1 MAKLKIV
8 KYGEDD
14 VLRKVS
20 REVDTITPRILT
32 LLDDMAETMHE
43 ANGCGLAAPQ
53 VGVLR
58 RIVVIEVEDG
68 ELLELINP
76 TIIAF
81 AGEQYEQEGCLS
93 IPENWPYTKRPM
105 HVTVRAMN
113 RKGEIFEISG
123 SGLLA
128 RAFCHEIDHLD
139 GKLMIDRE
147 APADKIPSDA
157 ELTARKKARRRSR

>member
-8 KYGEDD
+8 KYGDET
-14 VLRKVS
+14 LRKVS
-20 REVDTITPRILT
+20 REVDKITPRILT
-32 LLDDMAETMHE
+32 LLDDMIETMHD

-58 RIVVIEVEDG
+58 RIAIVEDE
-68 ELLELINP
+68 ELGIIEMINP

-93 IPENWPYTKRPM
+93 IPDTWPYTKRPM

-113 RKGEIFEISG
+113 RKGEIFEVSG
-123 SGLLA
+123 SELLA

-147 APADKIPSDA
+147 APADKIPSDE